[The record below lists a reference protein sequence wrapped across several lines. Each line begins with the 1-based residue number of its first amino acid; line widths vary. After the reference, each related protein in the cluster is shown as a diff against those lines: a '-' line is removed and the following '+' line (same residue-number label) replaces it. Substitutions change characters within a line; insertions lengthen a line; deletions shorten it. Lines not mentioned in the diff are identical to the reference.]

1 MAGNGRGRY
10 WCDPFVSV
18 TFSMETLISICPT
31 RDPFNLSGGKK
42 KDIVTY
48 SLSDG
53 DCHLATGQ
61 VIKLNKWPA
70 LPANMW
76 EKVTHS
82 RPLFIYFFFQM
93 KQRSP
98 YPHSGNRIWSSFK
111 DLSSILR
118 TLYQKIYFFAD
129 CQINAPALMPHT
141 WCGKVFNHSVPPPTI
156 IQLPFS

>member
-1 MAGNGRGRY
+1 MEGNGRGRY
-10 WCDPFVSV
+10 WRDAFVSV
-18 TFSMETLISICPT
+18 TFSVESFISIWPT
-31 RDPFNLSGGKK
+31 RDPFNLSGKK

-53 DCHLATGQ
+53 DCHVATGQ

-82 RPLFIYFFFQM
+82 RPLFIYLFFQ
-93 KQRSP
+93 KTELALS
-98 YPHSGNRIWSSFK
+98 HSNNCIWSGCKSLISK
-111 DLSSILR
+111 LR
-118 TLYQKIYFFAD
+118 NLYQKMHFFAD
-129 CQINAPALMPHT
+129 CQISAPALMPHS
-141 WCGKVFNHSVPPPTI
+141 WRGKVFNHSVPPPTI

>member
-1 MAGNGRGRY
+1 MAEEGTDGMHLLVWHSAWSLSFPSDRQETH
-10 WCDPFVSV
+10 S
-18 TFSMETLISICPT
+18 TFL
-31 RDPFNLSGGKK
+31 GKK

-53 DCHLATGQ
+53 DCHVATGQ

-82 RPLFIYFFFQM
+82 RPLFIYLFFQ
-93 KQRSP
+93 KTELALS
-98 YPHSGNRIWSSFK
+98 HSNSCIWSSCK
-111 DLSSILR
+111 SLISKLR
-118 TLYQKIYFFAD
+118 NLYQKMHFFAD
-129 CQINAPALMPHT
+129 CQISAPALMPHS
-141 WCGKVFNHSVPPPTI
+141 WRGKVFNHSVPPPTI